1 MLGPGEGQH
10 LGWGQEARRLLHG
23 LSKDV
28 PKSGGKGG
36 DRNAELEVVVDYKEP
51 ILSITYWEVGRG
63 EIQLRASSM
72 TQRGSQPLW
81 VFKILRSHSFY
92 LTH

>member
-36 DRNAELEVVVDYKEP
+36 DRNAELEVVVDYKDLGLTIMGDGEMG
-51 ILSITYWEVGRG
+51 SEEVTCP
-63 EIQLRASSM
+63 S
-72 TQRGSQPLW
+72 
-81 VFKILRSHSFY
+81 
-92 LTH
+92 